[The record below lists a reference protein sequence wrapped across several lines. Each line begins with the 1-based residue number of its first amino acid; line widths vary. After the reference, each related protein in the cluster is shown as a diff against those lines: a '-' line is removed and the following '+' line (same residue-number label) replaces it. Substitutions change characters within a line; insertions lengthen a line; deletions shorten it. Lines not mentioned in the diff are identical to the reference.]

1 MVLKILLKKEIFEPI
16 ATFFTS
22 IINDIE
28 FWMKKILRVLDIFYT
43 RLPLKI
49 ERKNDDSRISLCLI
63 YESNKNEGF
72 PA

>member
-28 FWMKKILRVLDIFYT
+28 VWIKKTLRFLDLFYT
-43 RLPLKI
+43 SLPLKI
-49 ERKNDDSRISLCLI
+49 ETKTDNSRISLCLI
-63 YESNKNEGF
+63 YESNKNGGF